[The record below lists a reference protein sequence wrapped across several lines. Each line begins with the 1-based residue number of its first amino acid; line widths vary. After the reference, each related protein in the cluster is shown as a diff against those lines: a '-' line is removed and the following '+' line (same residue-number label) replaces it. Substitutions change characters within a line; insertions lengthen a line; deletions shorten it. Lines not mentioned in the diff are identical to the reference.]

1 MNSITDAFKS
11 EGKLIVIHN
20 DLNNSIITIYKDGSD
35 DKFEFN
41 YSEVKILIE
50 KLNKV
55 MGIEEEPSKMI
66 DSLKRMGKT
75 KKEQL
80 ELNKPAMD
88 WATKRME
95 ELKNKTEDEIDELQE
110 QTEMY
115 SSNAFAA
122 DIISHSIS
130 DSSDCGDGHC
140 G

>member
-75 KKEQL
+75 KK
-80 ELNKPAMD
+80 
-88 WATKRME
+88 RME